1 MSAGRSPEEFAL
13 AQRHSRRVRFLK
25 LALPLGGVL
34 ASLIIIG
41 AWIASQFA
49 LPSIDPGE
57 ARIMDGKLVMNNPR
71 IAGTDSQDRPYS
83 LTAVRAVQDAQ
94 RPTRVTLEQISGNLA
109 IDDANSADVT
119 AGVGVYDSIDK
130 TLELTGN
137 VAVDTKDGMALRLEG
152 ASIDIGAGTL
162 STDKAVSID
171 TGRAKITANSLT
183 VSDKGKKIVFENK
196 VRMTILPIDPEQ
208 AARNRKGDTGQ

>member
-1 MSAGRSPEEFAL
+1 MSAGRSPEEFAR

-34 ASLIIIG
+34 ATVLIIG
-41 AWIASQFA
+41 AWIFSQFA

-57 ARIMDGKLVMNNPR
+57 ARITDGKLVMNNPR
-71 IAGTDSQDRPYS
+71 ITGTDSQDRPYN

-94 RPTRVTLEQISGNLA
+94 KPTQVTLEQITGNLA
-109 IDDANSADVT
+109 IDDSNSAAVT
-119 AGVGVYDSIDK
+119 AGIGVYDSVAK
-130 TLELTGN
+130 TLELSGN

-183 VSDKGKKIVFENK
+183 VAEKGKKIVFENK

-208 AARNRKGDTGQ
+208 AARNKKADTKQ